1 MPRLRLLF
9 VLSCGV
15 LAAALASGQEK
26 RPMTIVELID
36 VPSVGSP
43 RLSPDGSQIL
53 YTRTDTDWEKN
64 GRTTHIWR
72 IAADGSGEVQ
82 LTNGED
88 GESSPRWSPD
98 GTRVAFLAK
107 RGENEHTQIYV
118 MRNRGGEASP
128 LTNHDSSVGSF
139 QFSPDGKHIFFVAA
153 DPKSAEEKKKDKLKD
168 DVFAFDEDYK
178 QRHLFRVGTD
188 GDGPQQA
195 ERLTEGDYS
204 VIGFRLSDDGMRIA
218 HHRSVSPLVDNRDEG
233 EVWLMDADGG
243 NALQLTDNTV
253 SEFGA
258 QLSPDGA
265 HVMFLSDSS
274 ADFETYFNDN
284 IFVLPAAGGA
294 HRVLYEDMP
303 HEVNSAR
310 WAPDGSIYF
319 TANTG
324 VRTELFHGALDDDA
338 PKALTAGDHS
348 LTGWNFS
355 AAAGKHVFGIS
366 NRENNG
372 DLHLLPA
379 DGGDPVKVT
388 SVFDYLA
395 ETFELPVQ
403 EAIRWTGDD
412 GAEVEG
418 LLYYPLDYQE
428 GERYPLVVQTHGGPA
443 ASDKFGF
450 GRWSSYVQ
458 VLTARGWAVFKPN
471 YRGSTG
477 YGDEVLRDMVGHY
490 YRQSHLDVMTGV
502 DHLIE
507 LGIVDG
513 DRMAKMGWS
522 GGGHMTNKIITHT
535 DRFKAAASGAGA
547 VNWISMYGT
556 SDVRIYRTPWF
567 GGTPWQEDAPIDT
580 YWGHSPLKDI
590 YKVTTPTIVLV
601 GENDVRVPPE
611 QSVELYRALKSNGVD
626 THLYIAPREPH
637 GWRELRHE
645 LFKVNVE
652 IDWFERHVRGIEY
665 EWETAPGDDEEDM
678 AATTDEESP

>member
-1 MPRLRLLF
+1 MLRSRFFFALSF
-9 VLSCGV
+9 VLLG
-15 LAAALASGQEK
+15 AALAFGQAK

-36 VPSVGSP
+36 VPSLGSP

-53 YTRTDTDWEKN
+53 FTRTDTDWKKN
-64 GRTTHIWR
+64 GRTTHIYR
-72 IAADGSGEVQ
+72 IDADGSGEVQ

-107 RGENEHTQIYV
+107 RGEDEHTQIYV

-128 LTNHDSSVGSF
+128 LTGHDSSVGSF
-139 QFSPDGKHIFFVAA
+139 QFSPDGEHIFFVAP
-153 DPKSAEEKKKDKLKD
+153 DPKSAEEKKKDRLQD

-178 QRHLFRVGTD
+178 QRHLFRVAAE
-188 GDGPQQA
+188 GDGPQKG
-195 ERLTEGDYS
+195 ERLTGGDYS

-243 NALQLTDNTV
+243 NAMQLTDNTV

-294 HRVLYEDMP
+294 HRVLFEDMP
-303 HEVNSAR
+303 HEVNGAR

-324 VRTELFHGALDDDA
+324 VRTELFHGTLDDDA
-338 PKALTAGDHS
+338 PRALTAGDHS

-379 DGGDPVKVT
+379 DGGDPMKVT

-403 EAIRWTGDD
+403 EAVRWKGDD

-428 GERYPLVVQTHGGPA
+428 GQRYPLVVQTHGGPA

-450 GRWSSYVQ
+450 GRWGSYVQ

-477 YGDEVLRDMVGHY
+477 YGDAVLRDMVGHY
-490 YRQSHLDVMTGV
+490 FRQSHLDVMTGV

-507 LGIVDG
+507 LGIADG

-567 GGTPWQEDAPIDT
+567 GGTPWQEDAPIDL

-626 THLYIAPREPH
+626 THLYIAPRAPH
-637 GWRELRHE
+637 GWRELRHQ

-678 AATTDEESP
+678 EATDDEESH

>member
-1 MPRLRLLF
+1 
-9 VLSCGV
+9 
-15 LAAALASGQEK
+15 
-26 RPMTIVELID
+26 MTIVELID
-36 VPSVGSP
+36 VPSLGSP

-53 YTRTDTDWEKN
+53 FTRTDTDWKKN
-64 GRTTHIWR
+64 GRTTHVYR
-72 IAADGSGEVQ
+72 INADGSGEVQ

-107 RGENEHTQIYV
+107 RGEDEHTQIYV

-128 LTNHDSSVGSF
+128 LTGHDSSVGSF
-139 QFSPDGKHIFFVAA
+139 QFSPDGKHIFFVAP
-153 DPKSAEEKKKDKLKD
+153 DPKSAEEKKKDKLQD

-178 QRHLFRVGTD
+178 QRHLFRVNAD
-188 GDGPQQA
+188 GEGPQKA

-303 HEVNSAR
+303 HEVNGAR

-324 VRTELFHGALDDDA
+324 VRTELFHGTLDDDA
-338 PKALTAGDHS
+338 PRALTAGDHS

-379 DGGDPVKVT
+379 DGGDPMKVT

-403 EAIRWTGDD
+403 EAVRWKGDD

-428 GERYPLVVQTHGGPA
+428 GQRYPLVVQTHGGPA

-450 GRWSSYVQ
+450 GRWGSYVQ

-477 YGDEVLRDMVGHY
+477 YGDAVLRDMVGHY
-490 YRQSHLDVMTGV
+490 FRQSHLDVMTGV

-507 LGIVDG
+507 LGIADG

-522 GGGHMTNKIITHT
+522 GGGHMTNKIIT
-535 DRFKAAASGAGA
+535 
-547 VNWISMYGT
+547 
-556 SDVRIYRTPWF
+556 
-567 GGTPWQEDAPIDT
+567 
-580 YWGHSPLKDI
+580 
-590 YKVTTPTIVLV
+590 
-601 GENDVRVPPE
+601 
-611 QSVELYRALKSNGVD
+611 
-626 THLYIAPREPH
+626 
-637 GWRELRHE
+637 
-645 LFKVNVE
+645 
-652 IDWFERHVRGIEY
+652 
-665 EWETAPGDDEEDM
+665 
-678 AATTDEESP
+678 

>member
-1 MPRLRLLF
+1 MLRLRLFF
-9 VLSCGV
+9 VLFCAL
-15 LAAALASGQEK
+15 LAAALASGQDK

-36 VPSVGSP
+36 VPSLGSP
-43 RLSPDGSQIL
+43 RLSADGTQIL
-53 YTRTDTDWEKN
+53 FTRTDTDWKKN
-64 GRTTHIWR
+64 GRTTHIYR
-72 IAADGSGEVQ
+72 IDADGSGEVQ

-107 RGENEHTQIYV
+107 RGEDEHAQIYV

-128 LTNHDSSVGSF
+128 LTNHDSSVQSF
-139 QFSPDGKHIFFVAA
+139 QFSPDGEHIFFVAP
-153 DPKSAEEKKKDKLKD
+153 DPKSAEEKKKDRLQD

-178 QRHLFRVGTD
+178 QRHLFRVAAE
-188 GDGPQQA
+188 GDGPQKG
-195 ERLTEGDYS
+195 ERLTGGDYS

-243 NALQLTDNTV
+243 NAMQLTDNTV

-294 HRVLYEDMP
+294 HRVLFEDMP
-303 HEVNSAR
+303 HEVNGAR

-324 VRTELFHGALDDDA
+324 VRTELFHGTLDDDA
-338 PKALTAGDHS
+338 PRALTAGDHS

-379 DGGDPVKVT
+379 DGGDPMKVT

-403 EAIRWTGDD
+403 EAVRWKGDD

-428 GERYPLVVQTHGGPA
+428 GQRYPLVVQTHGGPA

-450 GRWSSYVQ
+450 GRWGSYVQ

-477 YGDEVLRDMVGHY
+477 YGDAVLRDMVGHY
-490 YRQSHLDVMTGV
+490 FRQSHLDVMTGV

-507 LGIVDG
+507 LGIADG

-567 GGTPWQEDAPIDT
+567 GGTPWQEDAPIDL

-626 THLYIAPREPH
+626 THLYIAPRAPH
-637 GWRELRHE
+637 GWRELRHQ

-678 AATTDEESP
+678 EATDDEESH